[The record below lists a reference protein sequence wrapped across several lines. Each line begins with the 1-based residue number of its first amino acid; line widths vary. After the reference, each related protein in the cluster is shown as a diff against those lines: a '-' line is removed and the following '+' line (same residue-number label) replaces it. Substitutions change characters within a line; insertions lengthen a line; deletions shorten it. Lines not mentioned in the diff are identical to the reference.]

1 MKLIFLS
8 LPTAVMAV
16 MRVAARV
23 AQGGHDVPREII
35 RRRFDA
41 GLRNFHQ
48 RYRQLVNAW
57 NLYDN
62 SGERPVFTGFGEN
75 A

>member
-1 MKLIFLS
+1 
-8 LPTAVMAV
+8 MAV

-23 AQGGHDVPREII
+23 AQGGHDVPAAVI

-41 GLRNFHQ
+41 GWSNFHQ
-48 RYRQLVNAW
+48 RYRPLVDAW

-62 SGERPVFTGFGEN
+62 SGEIPVLMSFGEN